1 MKCPKCG
8 KRIAENSLYCKYC
21 GYNIPQKP
29 KYVRSKAMKIAMSIF
44 IFGMI
49 VFVIGLCIMTSALEA
64 GLVVAVLGGV
74 SFIVG
79 MIAYLVAD
87 IAKYKQDRKDL
98 GFTTT
103 PLPEKPASVQPA
115 QGFIFPDLKPAL
127 AHFEKAFANG
137 SSEVFVE
144 VMYNNML
151 ISQIADCPNKEAGET
166 HCIGV
171 FFFPYLYED
180 EQLYARFKRNEYYA
194 YFSNNPIDSEEGADA
209 YFGSN
214 IQLALQAASSILA
227 TVYNIP
233 LNTKLKVNCTYI

>member
-1 MKCPKCG
+1 MECPKCG
-8 KRIAENSLYCKYC
+8 KRIAENSLFCKYC
-21 GYNIPQKP
+21 GYKIPQKP
-29 KYVRSKAMKIAMSIF
+29 KYVRSKAMKTAMSVFISGLVIF
-44 IFGMI
+44 AL
-49 VFVIGLCIMTSALEA
+49 GLGVMTSALEI
-64 GLVVAVLGGV
+64 GLVFAALGGIL
-74 SFIVG
+74 FIVG
-79 MIAYLVAD
+79 VIAYLVAD

-103 PLPEKPASVQPA
+103 PLPEEPAFVQHA
-115 QGFIFPDLKPAL
+115 QGFIFPDFKPAL
-127 AHFEKAFANG
+127 AHFEKAFANE
-137 SSEVFVE
+137 SSNGFVE

-151 ISQIADCPNKEAGET
+151 VAQIADCPNKEAGET

-180 EQLYARFKRNEYYA
+180 EQLYARFKINEYYT

-209 YFGSN
+209 YFGSD